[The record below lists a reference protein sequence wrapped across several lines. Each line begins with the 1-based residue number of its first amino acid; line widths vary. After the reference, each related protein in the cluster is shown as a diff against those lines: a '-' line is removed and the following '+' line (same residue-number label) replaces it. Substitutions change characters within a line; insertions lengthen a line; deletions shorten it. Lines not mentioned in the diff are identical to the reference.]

1 MITRCFDYRII
12 NKMVPWQPV
21 ISSKIIY
28 LVDEGA
34 GLWTLHKYL
43 DGLMIHVDM
52 NPSSFGK
59 KGVESCKRAFKWL
72 LDNDY
77 KIIYAGIPAE
87 KNRVCHFANSAG
99 MKYTHAENGKRF
111 YKKILGV

>member
-12 NKMVPWQPV
+12 QKMVPWQPV

-28 LVDEGA
+28 LVDEDT
-34 GLWTLHKYL
+34 GLWTLRPYL

-52 NPSSFGK
+52 KPSSFGK
-59 KGVESCKRAFKWL
+59 KAVESCKRAFKWL

-77 KIIYAGIPAE
+77 KIIYAQIE
-87 KNRVCHFANSAG
+87 KDKKRVRHFANSAG
-99 MKYTHAENGKRF
+99 MEYTHTENGKRF

>member
-28 LVDEGA
+28 LVDDDT
-34 GLWTLHKYL
+34 GLWTLRPYL

-52 NPSSFGK
+52 YRSSFGK
-59 KGVESCKRAFKWL
+59 KSVRSSKRAFQWL
-72 LDNDY
+72 LDNGF
-77 KIIYAGIPAE
+77 KNIYARIE
-87 KNRVCHFANSAG
+87 KDKKRVCHFANSIG
-99 MKYTHAENGKRF
+99 MHYTHTENENRF
-111 YKKILGV
+111 YKKTLGV